1 MEHRRRTSARSGKT
15 GAGGV
20 GTAIFILLSIALIAG
35 IIVLSPAGDFLL
47 NHVLVPLFSCTSSDK
62 KEDTDIVET
71 LKHQDETTVTETPT
85 PAPSEKIKQQIV
97 LDETPFYI
105 LQMGAFTE
113 QEAAQKRADEI
124 LRMGAGGVIFK
135 EGAVFRVFA
144 AAYTNEDALMKVQ
157 AQVRAD
163 GFEATP
169 YIVERKALKL
179 TLEGD
184 KEAVRIV
191 SDASKALGE
200 IPTELC
206 TIALSYDK
214 GEIDAANLLDSIRS
228 LDQSCSERIKEMQ
241 PIADPTVQPIKD
253 LLNQYEENISTFL
266 LEHDTIH
273 TEMLSGE
280 LKRLQLEL
288 IIDYILFFDQK

>member
-1 MEHRRRTSARSGKT
+1 MEHKRRTSARSGKA
-15 GAGGV
+15 GAHGV
-20 GTAIFILLSIALIAG
+20 GTAIFVLLSIALIAG

-47 NHVLVPLFSCTSSDK
+47 NHVLVPVFSCTSSEK
-62 KEDTDIVET
+62 KEDADIVET
-71 LKHQDETTVTETPT
+71 LKSQDQPAATESPSA
-85 PAPSEKIKQQIV
+85 APSEKTKQQIT

-113 QEAAQKRADEI
+113 KEAAAERASEI
-124 LRMGAGGVIFK
+124 LRMGAGGVVYP

-144 AAYTNEDALMKVQ
+144 AAYTDEESLMKVQ

-169 YIVERKALKL
+169 YIVEKKALKL

-184 KEAVRIV
+184 KEAVQIV
-191 SDASKALGE
+191 SDAAKALDE

-206 TIALSYDK
+206 SIALSYDK
-214 GEIDAANLLDSIRS
+214 GSIDAEKLLGSVTDLKQKTAEI
-228 LDQSCSERIKEMQ
+228 LEKMQQIK
-241 PIADPTVQPIKD
+241 DPTVQPIKD
-253 LLNQYEENISTFL
+253 LLDQYAENISTFL

-273 TEMLSGE
+273 TEMISGE
-280 LKRLQLEL
+280 LKRLQLQL